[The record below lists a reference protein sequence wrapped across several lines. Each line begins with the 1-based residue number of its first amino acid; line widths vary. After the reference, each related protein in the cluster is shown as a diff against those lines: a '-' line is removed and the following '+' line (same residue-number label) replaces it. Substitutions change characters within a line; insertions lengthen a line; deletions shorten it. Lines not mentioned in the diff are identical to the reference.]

1 MFLALIERAIIASYK
16 ETHSVRFAAAEVQE
30 RSNHDSKDDS
40 SSIIRSISI
49 SMSISITV
57 YNAKSFQYPTTEQ
70 EWNSYQGIL
79 LPGSFSSAYDEIP
92 WIIHLKHVIQTEIH
106 PKGRK
111 TLAVCFGHQVFA
123 HSFSGSFSFHSTRT
137 SHKGTDQKEQHA
149 GPGQI
154 DEGILSYDSK
164 SDFQDKDGNGNGN
177 GDREDTS
184 TTSCH
189 IRRNNDRSGGDFG
202 GGGLATPCPSGTQV
216 GIRGCQLD
224 MDLMASWN
232 RGKTAVKN
240 DDTSETSIGMMCTD
254 GDGDGDGDDPCKIL
268 YTHGDMVHSLPDHCS
283 VSLGGT
289 EFVPIQAAAY
299 FQDTHQHTSTS
310 TCTCTDKSSPRG
322 VPPYAFTFQGHP
334 EYAVSE
340 LGIETF
346 CNVLKKMEEREHG
359 RLDAEMLKYAREDAL
374 RALDGIDA
382 DCVNLM
388 QLVAKILGW
397 I

>member
-16 ETHSVRFAAAEVQE
+16 ETHSVRFATAEVEE
-30 RSNHDSKDDS
+30 RLNHSKDDS
-40 SSIIRSISI
+40 SSIILRSISI
-49 SMSISITV
+49 SISISITV
-57 YNAKSFQYPTTEQ
+57 YDAKSFQYPTTEQ

-79 LPGSFSSAYDEIP
+79 LPGSFSSAYEEIP

-123 HSFSGSFSFHSTRT
+123 HSFSGFKR
-137 SHKGTDQKEQHA
+137 
-149 GPGQI
+149 
-154 DEGILSYDSK
+154 
-164 SDFQDKDGNGNGN
+164 DGNRN
-177 GDREDTS
+177 GDRN
-184 TTSCH
+184 CH

-232 RGKTAVKN
+232 RGGTAVNN
-240 DDTSETSIGMMCTD
+240 DDKSETTIGMMCTD
-254 GDGDGDGDDPCKIL
+254 GDGDGDGNGNGDCNHSCKIL

-289 EFVPIQAAAY
+289 ELVPIQAAAY
-299 FQDTHQHTSTS
+299 FQDDAQHSSTS
-310 TCTCTDKSSPRG
+310 SCTDKSNPRSAL
-322 VPPYAFTFQGHP
+322 PYAFTFQGHP

-346 CNVLKKMEEREHG
+346 CNVLKKMEGREHD
-359 RLDAEMLKYAREDAL
+359 RIDDAEMLKHAREDAL
-374 RALDGIDA
+374 GALDGIDS